1 MYRLTKFIIFTVFLM
16 LASTTHAGQD
26 PMRPP
31 SWIKQKPSVS
41 VKSKGIRLQQILISK
56 DRKIA
61 VINNQVLKEGQTIA
75 GMKITKIEAEQV
87 IFRRAGVNKVIKL
100 LPASKDVKR
109 EL

>member
-1 MYRLTKFIIFTVFLM
+1 MYRLIEVMICSVVLM
-16 LASTTHAGQD
+16 LANVTYAGQD

-31 SWIKQKPSVS
+31 SWIKQKPAIS
-41 VKSKGIRLQQILISK
+41 VKGKSIKLQQILISK
-56 DRKIA
+56 DRRIA
-61 VINNQVLKEGQTIA
+61 VINNQVLKEGQTVA

-100 LPASKDVKR
+100 LPATKEVKR